1 MRVFL
6 VAALSCAL
14 IGCAGRSPQMIP
26 VVQATDQHMSCEM
39 IMAEVKINNDKISEL
54 SGEEGK
60 KVAQNVAAG
69 VVGLVVWPMW
79 FAMDFQD
86 AAGKEGKALM
96 QRNEYLATLANQ
108 RCAAPPQTTSS
119 IAKKR

>member
-1 MRVFL
+1 
-6 VAALSCAL
+6 
-14 IGCAGRSPQMIP
+14 
-26 VVQATDQHMSCEM
+26 
-39 IMAEVKINNDKISEL
+39 MAEVKINNDKITDL
-54 SGEEGK
+54 SGEEGR

-69 VVGLVVWPMW
+69 VVGLVVWPVW

-108 RCAAPPQTTSS
+108 RCAPPQTTSS
-119 IAKKR
+119 INPRR